1 MAQNTELQER
11 YSSLVLA
18 KQRATSLFANLFNR
32 SYEGTPTAGAVKIPV
47 RDTEVVAGS
56 NYNTLTGA
64 SLTAAATSYK
74 TLVIDKDNYV
84 NELIDGHT
92 ADAVP
97 DGLVAERLD
106 SAGYSMGIATD
117 SALRDCLLTEGTSF
131 GTTTALTKDT
141 VYEKVIDARTA
152 LRKAHIMTSE
162 MWMAVSPETYAL
174 LLKSPEF
181 IRASSLGDEV
191 IATGAVGMI
200 GGIVVYEYDNYADDK
215 VEFILGNSVYCHYV
229 DDWKVPVAIKD
240 LADGAHIG
248 SSAIQGRD
256 VYGCMVSRPATVLVK
271 KKA

>member
-18 KQRATSLFANLFNR
+18 KQRATSLFAKLFNR

-64 SLTAAATSYK
+64 NLTAAATSYK

-97 DGLVAERLD
+97 DGLD

-117 SALRDCLLTEGTSF
+117 SALRDCLLTEGTPF

-141 VYEKVIDARTA
+141 VYDKVIDARTA
-152 LRKAHIMTSE
+152 LRKAHIITSE

-200 GGIVVYEYDNYADDK
+200 GGIVVYEYDNFTDDK
-215 VEFILGNSVYCHYV
+215 AEFILGNSVYCHYV

-240 LADGAHIG
+240 LADGSHIG

>member
-64 SLTAAATSYK
+64 ELTAAATSYK

-92 ADAVP
+92 ADSVP

-117 SALRDCLLTEGTSF
+117 AALRDCLLTEGTSF
-131 GTTTALTKDT
+131 DTTTALTKAT
-141 VYEKVIDARTA
+141 VYEKVMANDLPVTVINCRFLKPLD
-152 LRKAHIMTSE
+152 KE
-162 MWMAVSPETYAL
+162 MIEWLVEKDMHCITYEGDTL
-174 LLKSPEF
+174 IHGLGSLILEYTNSKNLSLKMH
-181 IRASSLGDEV
+181 R
-191 IATGAVGMI
+191 I
-200 GGIVVYEYDNYADDK
+200 GI
-215 VEFILGNSVYCHYV
+215 
-229 DDWKVPVAIKD
+229 P
-240 LADGAHIG
+240 
-248 SSAIQGRD
+248 D
-256 VYGCMVSRPATVLVK
+256 VYVQHGSERLLRRELHIDMNTLMDEIEK
-271 KKA
+271 ELKL